1 MFSSH
6 SEACL
11 QPLYQSST
19 PPLPRSPFTVCQ
31 SVFTGW
37 SSVVVVRR
45 HAAIAANVGLSP
57 VTVLPLCPSSWP
69 TTAIQHG
76 PLHLYLVFLTNFTE
90 QQQRQEICVGKWES
104 NSVNRVGSGTEPC
117 PIGQGYRVVL
127 YRGRPQ
133 PCSVSPLPLQG
144 YRDPPS
150 PFSTGL
156 SHVPGLKCGASS
168 WQPYRS
174 TAWASHLYLLQVGAP
189 SLPTAA
195 IQQQRREGE
204 RK

>member
-19 PPLPRSPFTVCQ
+19 PPLPRSPFTVCE
-31 SVFTGW
+31 SVFTCW
-37 SSVVVVRR
+37 SSNSSNCGPFKGYRASSVSFIVADYR
-45 HAAIAANVGLSP
+45 H
-57 VTVLPLCPSSWP
+57 
-69 TTAIQHG
+69 TARAS
-76 PLHLYLVFLTNFTE
+76 HLYLVSLTNFTE

-156 SHVPGLKCGASS
+156 SHAPGLTSGASS

-174 TAWASHLYLLQVGAP
+174 TAWTSHMYPLGAP
-189 SLPTAA
+189 SRPTAA